1 MKTRRAV
8 ILAFLTAAGIL
19 LQLLESFVPVVMLV
33 PGYKIGLANIA
44 GLFALYAYGPKDMT
58 IVTACRI
65 FLAGLLTGTLF
76 SVGFMLSV
84 SGGILALAAMALAKR
99 SGLFSIYGVSV
110 AGAAAH
116 SVGQVLA
123 VTAIYQQ
130 YFMQVF
136 LPVLLALSIVSGL
149 LIALVTEKL
158 LKRMKR
164 EIERT
169 KRRGN

>member
-1 MKTRRAV
+1 M
-8 ILAFLTAAGIL
+8 
-19 LQLLESFVPVVMLV
+19 
-33 PGYKIGLANIA
+33 
-44 GLFALYAYGPKDMT
+44 
-58 IVTACRI
+58 IVTVCRI
-65 FLAGLLTGTLF
+65 FLAGLLTGSLF

-84 SGGILALAAMALAKR
+84 SGAILALLAMTLAKR

-130 YFMQVF
+130 YFMQMF

-149 LIALVTEKL
+149 LIALVTERL
-158 LKRMKR
+158 LKRMKHTLAR
-164 EIERT
+164 SQG
-169 KRRGN
+169 RRL